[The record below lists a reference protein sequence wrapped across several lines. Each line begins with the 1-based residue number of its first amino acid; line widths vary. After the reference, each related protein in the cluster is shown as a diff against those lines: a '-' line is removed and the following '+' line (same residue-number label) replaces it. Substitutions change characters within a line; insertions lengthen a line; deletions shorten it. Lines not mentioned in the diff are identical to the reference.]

1 MVDPWWMINLM
12 GSANALLPR
21 GRHTYSIKSYWCQVS
36 ALAKYTDDSLRLCF
50 GHVSLRG
57 AQIGIISGGNP
68 KFVMQQIGVRGGEAS

>member
-1 MVDPWWMINLM
+1 MPYFLVE
-12 GSANALLPR
+12 GTR
-21 GRHTYSIKSYWCQVS
+21 TVS
-36 ALAKYTDDSLRLCF
+36 NHIGARSLHYQKYTDDSLRLCF